1 MMQSNMWGPMD
12 LSRLYCNKSDLFG
25 PIDFRAGL
33 NVVLAE
39 IRLPRNK
46 DKDTHNLGKTTLG
59 RMIDFCF
66 LAGRDKEFFLFKHED
81 TFKSFVFF
89 MEIGLADATYVTVRR
104 GVAEHSKIS
113 FKRHEAAHQ
122 DFSDLAEAE
131 WDHVNLPLNRA
142 REMLDGLLDW
152 RAVSP
157 WDFRKGLGYQL
168 RSQEDYQDVFQ
179 LRRFAIGKHKDWKPY
194 AAHVLGFDH
203 KLIDRHYAKLE
214 QLEEKKTVEKTV
226 QAELGGSLDEL
237 SKIEGILLLKQN
249 EAETKQQLLDVFDFR
264 QQDKDQTKQ
273 LVEGVNAR
281 IAELNARRYSLNLT
295 RRKIVASLEED
306 QILFK
311 PDEAERLFNEAGILF
326 PSQIKKDFTQLIAF
340 NRAITEERRGYL
352 LEERNEVETELNTIA
367 EELDELGK
375 HRSAVLGFLNST
387 DVFEKYKQVTDELVA
402 LRADIAMLEKQRG
415 FLRRLQELR
424 GEIRALSEE
433 CVHLQSQIEAD
444 VEAQNTDKTSLFS
457 VIRVYFSEIVED
469 VTAYKALLSVST
481 NNIGHLEFKA
491 EVLDD
496 KGKATSADLGHTY
509 RKLLCIAFDLA
520 VVRAHLGNKF
530 PRFVYHDGVFES
542 LDDRKK
548 SNLLKV
554 IREYADLGIQAIITL
569 IDSDIPP
576 SAEGDKPVFEPEE
589 VVLTLHDAG
598 VDGRLFRIKP
608 W

>member
-1 MMQSNMWGPMD
+1 MKLSKLYSNKP
-12 LSRLYCNKSDLFG
+12 DLFG

-33 NVVLAE
+33 NVILAE
-39 IRLPRNK
+39 IRLPKNK

-66 LAGRDKEFFLFKHED
+66 LAGRDKEFFLFKHEGI
-81 TFKSFVFF
+81 FKSFIFY
-89 MEIGLADATYVTVRR
+89 MEIALADATYVTVRR

-113 FKRHEAAHQ
+113 FKTHEAPHQ
-122 DFSDLAEAE
+122 DLSELSEGE
-131 WDHVNLPLNRA
+131 WDHFNLPLERA

-203 KLIDRHYAKLE
+203 KLVDQHYAKLE
-214 QLEEKKTVEKTV
+214 QLEVKKGIAETVR
-226 QAELGGSLDEL
+226 AELGGSVDEL

-249 EAETKQQLLDVFDFR
+249 DADKKQRLLDAFDFR
-264 QQDKDQTKQ
+264 QQDKDQTEQ
-273 LVEGVNAR
+273 LVEGVNIR
-281 IAELNARRYSLNLT
+281 VAELNSRRYTLNQT
-295 RRKIVASLEED
+295 RRKIVSSLEED

-311 PDEAERLFNEAGILF
+311 PDQAERLFREAGVLF
-326 PSQIKKDFTQLIAF
+326 SGQVKKDFSQLIAF

-352 LEERNEVETELNTIA
+352 QEERVEVEAELAAIA

-375 HRSAVLGFLNST
+375 RRSAVLGFLSST
-387 DVFEKYKQVTDELVA
+387 DMFAKYKQVTDEVVT
-402 LRADIAMLEKQRG
+402 LRADIATLEKQRG
-415 FLRRLQELR
+415 FLHRLQELR
-424 GEIRALSEE
+424 GEIRTLSEE
-433 CVHLQSQIEAD
+433 SVQLQSQIEAN

-457 VIRVYFSEIVED
+457 IIRVYFSEIIEE
-469 VTAYKALLSVST
+469 VTSYKALLSVSPNT
-481 NNIGHLEFKA
+481 SGHLEFKA
-491 EVLDD
+491 EVLDE

-520 VVRAHLGNKF
+520 ILRAHLADQF

-548 SNLLKV
+548 ANLLKV
-554 IREYADLGIQAIITL
+554 IREYADLGLQPIITL
-569 IDSDIPP
+569 IASDMPP
-576 SAEGDKPVFEPEE
+576 AAVAKKPVFDTDEI
-589 VVLTLHDAG
+589 VLTLHDEG
-598 VDGRLFRIKP
+598 PDGRLFRMSA